1 MTKFNFAS
9 FILKVKVVSQGA
21 QTNGLLNGKKLAKS
35 LSEMPN
41 GKVLPG
47 LDDRQIR

>member
-1 MTKFNFAS
+1 M
-9 FILKVKVVSQGA
+9 VSQGA

-35 LSEMPN
+35 LSDMPN
-41 GKVLPG
+41 GKVLLG